1 MSGITRYVPRQIV
14 SNSTFWGFIVYRL
27 VYTPESD
34 ALWPAIIAK
43 LNAYVH
49 RSMWQDKGYNFNY
62 DKTSPPS
69 SFDYAVDVPDSM
81 WFQNVVFSD
90 PKFANFSIDGIRN
103 HFIEFLDTTP
113 APERRVFQQEVC
125 LFIDEEVLWW
135 IRDDPGVTMPHERS
149 SRTQAAVKA
158 LDVGWD
164 PDNPRDGE
172 LGSSPGWA
180 LVPLCLVRFLHE
192 IIDPDL
198 TLTSLSTDE
207 HVYPTPT
214 GAGEGVL
221 SFRG

>member
-1 MSGITRYVPRQIV
+1 METYPSISPGHSIVVSILSSQGLFAEHILFRRFPYEEMSGITRYVPRQIV

-113 APERRVFQQEVC
+113 APERRGFQQ
-125 LFIDEEVLWW
+125 
-135 IRDDPGVTMPHERS
+135 
-149 SRTQAAVKA
+149 
-158 LDVGWD
+158 
-164 PDNPRDGE
+164 
-172 LGSSPGWA
+172 
-180 LVPLCLVRFLHE
+180 
-192 IIDPDL
+192 
-198 TLTSLSTDE
+198 
-207 HVYPTPT
+207 
-214 GAGEGVL
+214 
-221 SFRG
+221 